1 LKLVFFILIFFLN
14 YNNLN
19 ANEKLNIINKL
30 SKINSIEFNFRQ
42 INNKSEET
50 GKCLL
55 LFPARLNCDYNDEK
69 RKQLI
74 INKKSLAITQ
84 RKYNKTYYY
93 PISKSH
99 FVDILNKE
107 KLVNLINQS
116 VINIVDEQINLI
128 NTNGII
134 ILFNKSNYNLM
145 GWEIK
150 DKFNNKVSFLIDIIS
165 TNIDI
170 DKKLFQIPKLN

>member
-1 LKLVFFILIFFLN
+1 MKITTLI
-14 YNNLN
+14 
-19 ANEKLNIINKL
+19 
-30 SKINSIEFNFRQ
+30 Q
-42 INNKSEET
+42 
-50 GKCLL
+50 
-55 LFPARLNCDYNDEK
+55 K

-150 DKFNNKVSFLIDIIS
+150 DKFNNKVSFLIDIIAGS
-165 TNIDI
+165 ASHVSCMQISPLEPIIFVFFPKFLVKDAATFEI
-170 DKKLFQIPKLN
+170 KLLSNCNSI